1 MTYAKKYDP
10 NDKLIFERIPSE
22 VLEETILPEDLL
34 VSYTTNYNEKFENGA
49 VTFISS
55 FSFAPKYSPETIKR
69 WLKQCA
75 AWEKADPKD
84 HHAAIRC
91 EYLSRK
97 INRLEKE
104 NAKLKET
111 LKKINREIKEY
122 EEESYEEN

>member
-1 MTYAKKYDP
+1 MELKQRYDP
-10 NDKLIFERIPSE
+10 NDKLIFECIPSE
-22 VLEETILPEDLL
+22 VPEETILPEDLV

-49 VTFISS
+49 ITFISS

-69 WLKQCA
+69 WIKQCA

-104 NAKLKET
+104 NARLKET
-111 LKKINREIKEY
+111 LKKIIDEIKEY
-122 EEESYEEN
+122 EEEEYE